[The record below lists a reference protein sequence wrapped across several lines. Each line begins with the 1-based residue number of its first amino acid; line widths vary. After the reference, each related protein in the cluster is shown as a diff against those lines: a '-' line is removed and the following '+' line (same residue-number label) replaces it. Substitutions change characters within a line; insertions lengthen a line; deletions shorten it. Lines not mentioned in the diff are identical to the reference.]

1 MKKALAAATEFFN
14 PVDPKEL
21 VRKWQAT
28 LRQEQRA
35 LDRQVREIKVEENK
49 VKKSIKEA
57 AKRGDLVTAKTLAK
71 EVIHSR
77 HAVSRLVTN
86 KAQLMSIGN
95 ALTTQMAM
103 VRVTATLSKSTEVMQ
118 AVTAAMR
125 MPEMQKT
132 MMEMSREMMKAG
144 LIDEMMSDAVDGAL
158 DDAELDEET
167 EEQVMVAAVLDEIA
181 KETAAALPAAR
192 RNAAQPQQ
200 EAGEEEEEDDMAQ
213 LQARLQAVKS

>member
-125 MPEMQKT
+125 LPEMQKT

-167 EEQVMVAAVLDEIA
+167 EEQDVGCGPSWACLGAADDLGSSY
-181 KETAAALPAAR
+181 KTLAALA
-192 RNAAQPQQ
+192 
-200 EAGEEEEEDDMAQ
+200 EACIKLECMPVVFGRCRDAW
-213 LQARLQAVKS
+213 

>member
-167 EEQVMVAAVLDEIA
+167 EEQVAAVLDEIA